1 MTIIGFDPA
10 IYSALENGGPI
21 VFMFG
26 ILSGQLAFDVDIN
39 FNPSDGTAL
48 AGKTEESRQKS
59 LLIFN
64 LFCYFKNG
72 CKLVVTFWHDI
83 ILHIHVCISRNN

>member
-1 MTIIGFDPA
+1 MTIIGFAPVV
-10 IYSALENGGPI
+10 YSALENDGPI
-21 VFMFG
+21 VFRFG
-26 ILSGQLAFDVDIN
+26 ILSGQLEFDVGIN

-72 CKLVVTFWHDI
+72 CKLVMTFWHKI
-83 ILHIHVCISRNN
+83 ILHVCVHMKK